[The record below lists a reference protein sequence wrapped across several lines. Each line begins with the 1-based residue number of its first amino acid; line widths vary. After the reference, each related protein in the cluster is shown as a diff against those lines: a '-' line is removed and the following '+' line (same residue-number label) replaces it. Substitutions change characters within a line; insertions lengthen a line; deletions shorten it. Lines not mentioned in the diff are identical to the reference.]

1 MKKLL
6 GIIVLV
12 LIFCNNSISD
22 TVFTPQQVRTLNKE
36 KLNELEIGMNENVVL
51 MIMGSK
57 TIKIESAPFTIE
69 NPFKTEIY
77 SNDIDV
83 YKILYF
89 YTDLVKRDGFITDEE
104 LTPIIFKNNKLI
116 GWGRDVWKKIIE
128 TKEFVDPMP
137 FEPVPAGSQF

>member
-1 MKKLL
+1 M
-6 GIIVLV
+6 
-12 LIFCNNSISD
+12 FCNNSISD
-22 TVFTPQQVRTLNKE
+22 TVFTPQQVRTMNKE

-51 MIMGSK
+51 MMMESK
-57 TIKIESAPFTIE
+57 TFKIESAPFIIE

-116 GWGRDVWKKIIE
+116 GWGRNVWKEIVE
-128 TKEFVDPMP
+128 SKEFVDPIP
-137 FEPVPAGSQF
+137 LEPVPAGSQF

>member
-1 MKKLL
+1 MKKLSL
-6 GIIVLV
+6 YVFLV
-12 LIFCNNSISD
+12 LMFCNTSISD
-22 TVFTPQQVRTLNKE
+22 TIFTPQQVRTMNKE
-36 KLNELEIGMNENVVL
+36 KLNELEIGMYENVVL

-77 SNDIDV
+77 SNDVNV

-89 YTDLVKRDGFITDEE
+89 YTDLVKSDGFITDEE

-116 GWGRDVWKKIIE
+116 GWGRDVWKKIVN
-128 TKEFVDPMP
+128 TNEFIDPIP
-137 FEPVPAGSQF
+137 LDPVSAGSKF

>member
-1 MKKLL
+1 MKKLSL
-6 GIIVLV
+6 YVFLV
-12 LIFCNNSISD
+12 LMFCNNSISD
-22 TVFTPQQVRTLNKE
+22 TVFTPQQVRTMNKE
-36 KLNELEIGMNENVVL
+36 KLNELEIGMYENVVL

-69 NPFKTEIY
+69 NPFKIEIY
-77 SNDIDV
+77 SNDVDV

-116 GWGRDVWKKIIE
+116 GWGRDIWNKIVE
-128 TKEFVDPMP
+128 SKEFVDPIP
-137 FEPVPAGSQF
+137 LEPVPAGSQF

>member
-1 MKKLL
+1 MF
-6 GIIVLV
+6 LV
-12 LIFCNNSISD
+12 LMFCNTSISD
-22 TVFTPQQVRTLNKE
+22 TVFTPQQVRTMNKE

-51 MIMGSK
+51 MMMESK
-57 TIKIESAPFTIE
+57 TFKIESAPFTIE

-77 SNDIDV
+77 SNDVDV

-116 GWGRDVWKKIIE
+116 GWGRGVWKKIIKA
-128 TKEFVDPMP
+128 KEFVDPIP
-137 FEPVPAGSQF
+137 SEPVPAGSEF

>member
-1 MKKLL
+1 MF
-6 GIIVLV
+6 LV
-12 LIFCNNSISD
+12 LMFCNTGISD
-22 TVFTPQQVRTLNKE
+22 TIFTPQQVRTMNKE

-51 MIMGSK
+51 MMMESK
-57 TIKIESAPFTIE
+57 TFKIESAPFTIE

-77 SNDIDV
+77 SNDVNV

-89 YTDLVKRDGFITDEE
+89 YTDLVKSDGFITDEE

-128 TKEFVDPMP
+128 AKDFVNPIPLD
-137 FEPVPAGSQF
+137 PVPAGSQF

>member
-1 MKKLL
+1 MKKLSL
-6 GIIVLV
+6 YVFLV
-12 LIFCNNSISD
+12 LMFCNTSISD
-22 TVFTPQQVRTLNKE
+22 TIFTPQQVRTMNKE

-51 MIMGSK
+51 MMMESK
-57 TIKIESAPFTIE
+57 TFKIESAPFTIE

-77 SNDIDV
+77 SNDEDV

-116 GWGRDVWKKIIE
+116 GWGRGVWKKIVE
-128 TKEFVDPMP
+128 AKEFVDPIP
-137 FEPVPAGSQF
+137 LEPVPAGSQF

>member
-1 MKKLL
+1 MKKLTL
-6 GIIVLV
+6 YVFLV
-12 LIFCNNSISD
+12 LMFCNTSISD
-22 TVFTPQQVRTLNKE
+22 TIFTPQQVRTMNKE

-51 MIMGSK
+51 MMMESK
-57 TIKIESAPFTIE
+57 TFKIESAPFTIE

-89 YTDLVKRDGFITDEE
+89 YTDLVKTDGFITDEE

-116 GWGRDVWKKIIE
+116 GWGRDVWKKIVD
-128 TKEFVDPMP
+128 TNEFINPIPLDP
-137 FEPVPAGSQF
+137 VSAGSKF

>member
-1 MKKLL
+1 MKKFL
-6 GIIVLV
+6 GILV
-12 LIFCNNSISD
+12 LGLMFCNTSISD
-22 TVFTPQQVRTLNKE
+22 AIYTPQQIRTMNKE

-57 TIKIESAPFTIE
+57 TIKIESAPFSIE
-69 NPFKTEIY
+69 NPFKIEIY
-77 SNDIDV
+77 SNDVDV

-116 GWGRDVWKKIIE
+116 GWGRDVWKKIVE
-128 TKEFVDPMP
+128 AKEFVDPMP
-137 FEPVPAGSQF
+137 LDPVPAGSQF

>member
-1 MKKLL
+1 MF
-6 GIIVLV
+6 LV
-12 LIFCNNSISD
+12 LMFYNTSISD
-22 TVFTPQQVRTLNKE
+22 TIFTPQQVRTMNKE
-36 KLNELEIGMNENVVL
+36 KLNELEIGMYENVVL

-116 GWGRDVWKKIIE
+116 GWGRDVWKKIVD
-128 TKEFVDPMP
+128 TNEFINPIPLDP
-137 FEPVPAGSQF
+137 VSAGSKF

>member
-1 MKKLL
+1 M
-6 GIIVLV
+6 
-12 LIFCNNSISD
+12 FCNTSISD
-22 TVFTPQQVRTLNKE
+22 TVFTPQQVRTMNKE

-57 TIKIESAPFTIE
+57 TIKIKSAPFTIE

-77 SNDIDV
+77 SNDVDV

-89 YTDLVKRDGFITDEE
+89 YTDLVKMDGFITDEE

-116 GWGRDVWKKIIE
+116 GWGRDVWKIIVE
-128 TKEFVDPMP
+128 TREFVDPIP
-137 FEPVPAGSQF
+137 SEPVPAGSQF

>member
-1 MKKLL
+1 MKKLSL
-6 GIIVLV
+6 YVFLV
-12 LIFCNNSISD
+12 LMFCNNSISD
-22 TVFTPQQVRTLNKE
+22 TVFTPQQVRTMNKE
-36 KLNELEIGMNENVVL
+36 KLNELEIGMYENVVL

-57 TIKIESAPFTIE
+57 TIKIESAPFAIE

-77 SNDIDV
+77 SNNVDV

-116 GWGRDVWKKIIE
+116 GWGRDVWNKIVE
-128 TKEFVDPMP
+128 SKEFVDPMP
-137 FEPVPAGSQF
+137 FEPIPAGSQF

>member
-1 MKKLL
+1 MKKLSL
-6 GIIVLV
+6 YVFLV
-12 LIFCNNSISD
+12 LMFCNNSISD
-22 TVFTPQQVRTLNKE
+22 TVFTPQQVRTMNKE

-57 TIKIESAPFTIE
+57 TIKIESTPFTIE

-116 GWGRDVWKKIIE
+116 GWGRDVWKKIVDA
-128 TKEFVDPMP
+128 KEFVDPIP
-137 FEPVPAGSQF
+137 LEPVPAGSQF